1 LRGLRRTV
9 GVSPTTVINWL
20 KKVTELDLKETVL
33 YPEAPAEGEMLEL
46 DELWSFVLRKSE
58 RVRIW
63 LTLCGH
69 TRQVVAFVMGFLRKM
84 SY

>member
-33 YPEAPAEGEMLEL
+33 YPEAPAEGEVLEL
-46 DELWSFVLRKSE
+46 DELWSFVLRTSE
-58 RVRIW
+58 RVWNW
-63 LTLCGH
+63 LTLCRH